1 MAIHTKDAW
10 KFCTLGDGEL
20 SAMTVSATLT
30 PVYFAV
36 NSALGK

>member
-1 MAIHTKDAW
+1 MAIYTKDAW
-10 KFCTLGDGEL
+10 KFCTAGYGEQ
-20 SAMTVSATLT
+20 SAKTVSATLT